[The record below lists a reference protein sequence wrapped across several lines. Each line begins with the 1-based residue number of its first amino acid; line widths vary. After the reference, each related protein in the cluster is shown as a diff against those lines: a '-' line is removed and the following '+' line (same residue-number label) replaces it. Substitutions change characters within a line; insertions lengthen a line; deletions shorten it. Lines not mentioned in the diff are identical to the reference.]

1 MIEEHPGRDTQG
13 SRDPV
18 DDLDGRVARTPFE
31 IADIGPV
38 QSDLERERF
47 LGQPAPGAKR
57 PQISGEAKSDF
68 HAATVAVMSSVS
80 LQTMS
85 DNSLTTD
92 YPHVIDRSEN
102 RGMIGRLERVPL
114 REVWMH
120 EAHDF
125 TQWLE
130 LNIDVLNDALDL
142 EIVNVDREQAAGRF
156 SIDLVAEDIHGRQL
170 IIENQLEKSDHDHLG
185 KLITYLTALGAKG
198 AIWIVKDP
206 RPEHVAAV
214 QWLNQALDAD
224 FYMVK
229 VEAVKILDSAPA
241 PLFTLIVGP
250 SREAKEVGQT
260 RKDVAERYAIRN
272 SWWTALIE
280 RSGQR
285 TRLHKHITPGD
296 YSWIGVSAGYP
307 GINYNY
313 TVTQTGRT
321 AELYID
327 RGRGS
332 EEDNHAIYQQ
342 LSQHRDEIEA
352 AFGGTLSWEALDGK
366 RACRIR
372 FALTDGGY
380 RAPEEQW
387 PTLHDT
393 QIDAMVRLEKAM
405 KPFVLKLRSGS

>member
-1 MIEEHPGRDTQG
+1 MKSAIEQPPWRDAQSGRQ
-13 SRDPV
+13 PV
-18 DDLDGRVARTPFE
+18 DDLDGRVSNASLE

-38 QSDLERERF
+38 QIDLERERF
-47 LGQPAPGAKR
+47 LGQPTLSPERTQVA
-57 PQISGEAKSDF
+57 GEAKTDI
-68 HAATVAVMSSVS
+68 HAATVAGMSPVS

-85 DNSLTTD
+85 DNARAAD
-92 YPHVIDRSEN
+92 YPPLIYRLEN
-102 RGMIGRLERVPL
+102 GGMIGRLERVPL

-142 EIVNVDREQAAGRF
+142 EIVNVDREQAAGKF

-206 RPEHVAAV
+206 RPEHLAAV
-214 QWLNQALDAD
+214 QWLNQALDTD

-260 RKDVAERYAIRN
+260 RKDC
-272 SWWTALIE
+272 S
-280 RSGQR
+280 
-285 TRLHKHITPGD
+285 P
-296 YSWIGVSAGYP
+296 SAP
-307 GINYNY
+307 M
-313 TVTQTGRT
+313 
-321 AELYID
+321 A
-327 RGRGS
+327 
-332 EEDNHAIYQQ
+332 
-342 LSQHRDEIEA
+342 
-352 AFGGTLSWEALDGK
+352 
-366 RACRIR
+366 
-372 FALTDGGY
+372 
-380 RAPEEQW
+380 
-387 PTLHDT
+387 
-393 QIDAMVRLEKAM
+393 QI
-405 KPFVLKLRSGS
+405 